1 MPAAKTYD
9 LYLSRTTKVLVVV
22 LLGIFVVVG
31 LVLAVN
37 AFSDGKDP
45 WSARVG
51 GLLFLAVV
59 AWNAYWVLSL
69 PQRISVSETG
79 EIEFRSPLRRRTVT
93 SGEVV
98 SIRPDGGQFG
108 FLTVRTARGK
118 IRLLNQFDGFHDS
131 LTELKARNPAVEI
144 RGC

>member
-1 MPAAKTYD
+1 MPPAKTYD
-9 LYLSRTTKVLVVV
+9 LYLSRTTKVLVIA
-22 LLGIFVVVG
+22 LLGILGIVG
-31 LVLAVN
+31 LLLAVS

-45 WSARVG
+45 WSERVG

-79 EIEFRSPLRRRTVT
+79 QIEFRSPLRRRRVT

-98 SIRPDGGQFG
+98 SIRPAGGQFG

-118 IRLLNQFDGFHDS
+118 IRLLNQFDGFHDF
-131 LTELKARNPAVEI
+131 LTELKARNPAVEL

>member
-1 MPAAKTYD
+1 MPPAKTYD
-9 LYLSRTTKVLVVV
+9 LYLSRTTKVLVIAP
-22 LLGIFVVVG
+22 LGIFGIVG
-31 LVLAVN
+31 LLLAVST
-37 AFSDGKDP
+37 FSDGKDP
-45 WSARVG
+45 WSGRVG

-59 AWNAYWVLSL
+59 VWNAYWVLSL

-79 EIEFRSPLRRRTVT
+79 QIEFSSPLRRRTVT

-118 IRLLNQFDGFHDS
+118 IRLLNQFDGFHDF
-131 LTELKARNPAVEI
+131 LTDLKARNPAVEI